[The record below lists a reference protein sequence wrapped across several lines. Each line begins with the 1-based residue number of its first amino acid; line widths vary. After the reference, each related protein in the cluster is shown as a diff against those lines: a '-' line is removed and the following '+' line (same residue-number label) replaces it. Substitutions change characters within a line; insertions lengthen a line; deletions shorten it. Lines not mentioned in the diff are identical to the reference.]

1 VHAFVNILR
10 VAEGWSITLHWQ
22 DILNIVLGVLAIY
35 QFFANRKTKEV
46 CNEVLKRQAV
56 QTAAHGF
63 AEMARTAYDLETW
76 VGKSEWERSL
86 ELAKT
91 MMVSLAEGSG
101 AWSGILETADEDIF
115 AAARAE
121 IASVEKSV
129 LLAMQNAPGAQQT
142 EQMKLQCINAA
153 TYLAEIAGRLKKP
166 IELKEPSKKS
176 KQLAKSVSK
185 GSEKP

>member
-1 VHAFVNILR
+1 VHAFVNILQ

-22 DILNIVLGVLAIY
+22 DILNILLAALAVF
-35 QFFANRKTKEV
+35 QFFRNRKTKEV

-101 AWSGILETADEDIF
+101 AWSGILETADVDIF
-115 AAARAE
+115 AAARTE
-121 IASVEKSV
+121 ITSVEKSV
-129 LLAMQNAPGAQQT
+129 LLAMQNAPTPQQT

-166 IELKEPSKKS
+166 SELKESLKKS
-176 KQLAKSVSK
+176 KQLAKSVEGK
-185 GSEKP
+185 